1 MQSSVLVALPRICGR
16 LAVDVKLEPLPRSF
30 YEPSAA
36 DVAPRLLGHWL
47 LRRTPAGLL
56 GGPIVETEAYLEG
69 DPACHAFRGETKRN
83 RAMWGDPGRS
93 YVYLIYGFHHCVNA
107 VCRPKGCAEAVLIR
121 AIEATIGIDA
131 MSSHRPSAQPCGLT
145 SGPGKLCAALAID
158 RALNGVDLCDPD
170 SPLVIARNQEH
181 ESFLRD
187 AGPVITT
194 TRVGIVKAA
203 CQPLRHY
210 LDNSPFVSKRVKE
223 RVSAMPLNRS
233 NSL

>member
-1 MQSSVLVALPRICGR
+1 
-16 LAVDVKLEPLPRSF
+16 
-30 YEPSAA
+30 
-36 DVAPRLLGHWL
+36 
-47 LRRTPAGLL
+47 
-56 GGPIVETEAYLEG
+56 
-69 DPACHAFRGETKRN
+69 
-83 RAMWGDPGRS
+83 MWGDPGRS

-158 RALNGVDLCDPD
+158 RALDGVDLCDSG
-170 SPLVIARNQEH
+170 SPLMIARNRDLD
-181 ESFLRD
+181 SFVRA
-187 AGPVITT
+187 AGPVVTT

-203 CQPLRHY
+203 GRPLRHY

-223 RVSAMPLNRS
+223 RVSTPPPHRS
-233 NSL
+233 KSL